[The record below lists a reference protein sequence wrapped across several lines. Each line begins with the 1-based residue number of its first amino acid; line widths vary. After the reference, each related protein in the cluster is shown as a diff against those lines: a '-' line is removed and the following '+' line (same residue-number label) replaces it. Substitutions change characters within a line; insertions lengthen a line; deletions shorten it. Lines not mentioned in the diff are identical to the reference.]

1 MVTRYLPVKEAMK
14 YLIERLAGFNV
25 HSVSGNDRCYDYF
38 LPILNWVL
46 GPQTSEERGSSTFS
60 WVNFAF

>member
-1 MVTRYLPVKEAMK
+1 MRGVVKCS
-14 YLIERLAGFNV
+14 IGRLVGFDA
-25 HSVSGNDRCYDYF
+25 HFVSGNGLCCDYF

-60 WVNFAF
+60 RENFTF